1 MCGSAK
7 KSALGVTSSTSA
19 PFSSSGKRTSTP
31 VASFTSS
38 SRPSSVLR
46 SAGPGS
52 PRLLPIVCTLPMISL
67 EYFWPRPTLSMM
79 SRAAMVISAVS
90 MP

>member
-7 KSALGVTSSTSA
+7 KSALGVMSSTSA
-19 PFSSSGKRTSTP
+19 PFSSSGNLTSAP

-38 SRPSSVLR
+38 SSPSSVSR
-46 SAGPGS
+46 SAGPGR
-52 PRLLPIVCTLPMISL
+52 PRLLPILCTLPMISL

-79 SRAAMVISAVS
+79 SRAAIEISAVS